1 LTDTDSDIKLGG
13 FLEKL
18 DDFGGAVDT
27 VRTIKKL
34 EEALKPLDDIEDLD
48 PEDDADAEKTR
59 EILDLTLD
67 ALDKITTD
75 IVDGDTGIA
84 DEKSRSALDFVK
96 GLIKVLIKYHFESA
110 SPEKMGFETYPAH
123 PEFPTVS
130 LAGLPKMADQPPP
143 RTMIFKPKK
152 IAQLLRR
159 IIRYTVGVKLIG
171 NKPQELED
179 AGKSEEALKALFS
192 RTHLTKLELIPNPR
206 QYVPEPDH
214 MDSWEN
220 DDFQGRQFLNGVNP
234 VMIKV
239 AQDLGNF
246 SEEIANELGKDTLQG
261 LIDDKRL
268 FYVSFDELEDLE
280 ENPHQARPAILNP
293 GIPQDEPRYFDA
305 AIAVF
310 VLSEDRQ
317 TIKPEAIQ
325 LVREPGARVYTKAN
339 SGESEWLFAKT
350 KLQTA
355 DSQYHEWVS
364 HLGMTHLV
372 TEPHIVAVY
381 NTLERKSHKLY
392 TFFKPLFEDTLL
404 LNWLAR
410 KSLAKPGP
418 DAVGDVISSVGIGQY
433 MQVIQKKYQSYD
445 FFESGL
451 PSELASRGFIED
463 FDMPMYLF
471 RTDGMKLWDAYGT
484 FASDFVAELYESD
497 EELANDEVVQEWAKE
512 TSYADKG
519 AVPGFPTSFTD
530 RATLVK
536 ALQTIMWVTSGLHAA
551 VNFPQ
556 YDFLAWGPNKPLGGR
571 ASIDDFPSDASE
583 EEQRSW
589 IFKEFMP
596 DLETQ
601 AQVVS
606 IVDVL
611 TTPSFKT
618 INVMDETFET
628 IGAGSY
634 AKFKKVLEGIGDGIN
649 ERNKINKK
657 KGLPVYDYLHPDV
670 VSASIDI

>member
-1 LTDTDSDIKLGG
+1 
-13 FLEKL
+13 
-18 DDFGGAVDT
+18 
-27 VRTIKKL
+27 
-34 EEALKPLDDIEDLD
+34 
-48 PEDDADAEKTR
+48 
-59 EILDLTLD
+59 
-67 ALDKITTD
+67 
-75 IVDGDTGIA
+75 
-84 DEKSRSALDFVK
+84 
-96 GLIKVLIKYHFESA
+96 
-110 SPEKMGFETYPAH
+110 
-123 PEFPTVS
+123 
-130 LAGLPKMADQPPP
+130 
-143 RTMIFKPKK
+143 MIWKPKK
-152 IAQLLRR
+152 FAQVVRRLVTHLLGKV
-159 IIRYTVGVKLIG
+159 IIG

-179 AGKSEEALKALFS
+179 AGKSEEALQALFS
-192 RTHLTKLELIPNPR
+192 RTHLTKLELISNPSQR
-206 QYVPEPDH
+206 VPEPDH

-220 DDFQGRQFLNGVNP
+220 DEFQGRQFLNGVNP

-246 SEEIANELGKDTLQG
+246 SEEIANELGKDTLRG

-280 ENPHQARPAILNP
+280 KNPHQAWPAVLNP
-293 GIPQDEPRYFDA
+293 DKPQDEPRYFDA
-305 AIAVF
+305 AIAIF
-310 VLSEDRQ
+310 ILSEDRQ

-355 DSQYHEWVS
+355 DSQYHQWVS
-364 HLGMTHLV
+364 HLGMTHLGKRDTNRNNDWIDFSSCFGTQHFPQHCIFYTA

-381 NTLERKSHKLY
+381 NTLKRKNHKLY
-392 TFFKPLFEDTLL
+392 TFFKPLFKDTLL
-404 LNWLAR
+404 LNWAAR
-410 KSLAKPGP
+410 NSLASNTANSPG
-418 DAVGDVISSVGIGQY
+418 DKISSVGVGQF
-433 MQVIQKKYQSYD
+433 MQLIQKKWQSYD

-451 PSELASRGFIED
+451 PSELASRGFAED

-471 RTDGMKLWDAYGT
+471 RKDGMKLWDAYGT
-484 FASDFVAELYESD
+484 FASDFVAELYDSD
-497 EELANDEVVQEWAKE
+497 EELASDEDVQEWARE

-530 RATLVK
+530 RATLAK
-536 ALQTIMWVTSGLHAA
+536 ALQTIMWMTSGLHAA

-556 YDFLAWGPNKPLGGR
+556 YDFYAWGANKPLGGR
-571 ASIDDFPSDASE
+571 ASINDFPSDASE

-589 IFKEFMP
+589 IFTEFMP
-596 DLETQ
+596 NIETQ
-601 AQVVS
+601 AVVVGFAT
-606 IVDVL
+606 IL

-618 INVMDETFET
+618 INVMDKNFET

-634 AKFKKVLEGIGDGIN
+634 AKFKKVLEGIGDEITK
-649 ERNKINKK
+649 RNTFNKK